1 MEAANPDAVAYDTP
15 ESEMI
20 HSQALE
26 NVAAAMEYLRP
37 AYRQVM
43 RLRYMDDLSVAE
55 ISEKMAITPSN
66 VKVILMRGRR
76 LLLKGLE

>member
-1 MEAANPDAVAYDTP
+1 
-15 ESEMI
+15 
-20 HSQALE
+20 
-26 NVAAAMEYLRP
+26 
-37 AYRQVM
+37 M